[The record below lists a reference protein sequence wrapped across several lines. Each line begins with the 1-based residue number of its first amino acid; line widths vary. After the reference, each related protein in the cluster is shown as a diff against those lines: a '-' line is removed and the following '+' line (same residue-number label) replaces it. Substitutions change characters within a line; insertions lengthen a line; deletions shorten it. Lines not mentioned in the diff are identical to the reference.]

1 MITIIKNSIITMI
14 KMDFKNLT
22 SFHEVE
28 FLPEVAAFGKTS

>member
-1 MITIIKNSIITMI
+1 MI

-28 FLPEVAAFGKTS
+28 FLPEVAAFGKTSQNIISKSTLF

>member
-1 MITIIKNSIITMI
+1 MI

-28 FLPEVAAFGKTS
+28 FLPEVAAFGKTSQINYIKKHY